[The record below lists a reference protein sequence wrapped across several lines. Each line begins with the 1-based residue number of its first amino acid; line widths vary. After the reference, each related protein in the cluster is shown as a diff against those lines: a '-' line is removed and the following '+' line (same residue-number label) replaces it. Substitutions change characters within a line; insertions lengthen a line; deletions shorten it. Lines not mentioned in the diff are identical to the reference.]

1 MVAGDE
7 MLIYTDMGCA
17 PRPPGDV
24 GRYLAEASMTMAGW
38 VVLVTDG
45 ELHLHLM
52 PGAVVPM
59 SAGPEGDRLWE
70 LARSL
75 TCPAD
80 GLPLRASLTIAEGP
94 PLDLVGAVTPLRGN
108 PSALAHRLAALAVPA
123 VEPGPNAAW
132 DRLAPAARQAQAWQR
147 EGTLLGA
154 ALAWKGR
161 GRLVGPL
168 RGDPLIRFG
177 VSLWR

>member
-1 MVAGDE
+1 MADGDE

-17 PRPPGDV
+17 PRPRGDI
-24 GRYLAEASMTMAGW
+24 GLYLAEASMTMAGW
-38 VVLVTDG
+38 VVLAAGG

-52 PGAVVPM
+52 PGAAVPL

-75 TCPAD
+75 TCSAD
-80 GLPLRASLTIAEGP
+80 GLPLRASVAVAEGP
-94 PLDLVGAVTPLRGN
+94 PLDVAGAITPLRGR
-108 PSALAHRLAALAVPA
+108 PSALAHSLATAAVPLI
-123 VEPGPNAAW
+123 EPGPEAAW
-132 DRLAPAARQAQAWQR
+132 DRLAPAARQAQAWVKD
-147 EGTLLGA
+147 GTLLGA

-177 VSLWR
+177 VSVWR